1 MISSGKRQNL
11 GTAYFQKKNIS
22 RNHRSARRLYHT
34 MAQKIILSKTARP
47 ELASYIEGLGYEV
60 EPFGPIDHVQEPL
73 RCHPDMLLCRLDR
86 DTVFKGEP
94 ARLSPAYPGD
104 IIYNACSTGKF
115 FIHNLKYTAPELL
128 AAADEMGL
136 IRLNVSQGYAKCST
150 CVVREDA
157 IITYDRGIAG
167 AAAAAG
173 LEVLVIRPGYVELPG
188 YNTGF
193 IGGASGL
200 VRDLSRDAAEPTPNS
215 RDAAEP
221 TQDPSDAAEPTPNPR
236 EAAELTQDPCTK
248 IDPAGGRIP
257 RPILVFNGDLS
268 AHPDF
273 RAITDF
279 AEEHGAEVKFFADW
293 KLTDIGSII

>member
-1 MISSGKRQNL
+1 
-11 GTAYFQKKNIS
+11 
-22 RNHRSARRLYHT
+22 

-47 ELASYIEGLGYEV
+47 ELASYIEDLGYEV

-73 RCHPDMLLCRLDR
+73 RCHPDMLLCRLDQ
-86 DTVFKGEP
+86 DTVFKGEQ

-150 CVVREDA
+150 CVVSEDA

-173 LEVLVIRPGYVELPG
+173 LEVLDIGPGHVELPG

-200 VRDLSRDAAEPTPNS
+200 VRDLSRDT
-215 RDAAEP
+215 
-221 TQDPSDAAEPTPNPR
+221 
-236 EAAELTQDPCTK
+236 AELTQDPCTK

>member
-1 MISSGKRQNL
+1 
-11 GTAYFQKKNIS
+11 
-22 RNHRSARRLYHT
+22 

-128 AAADEMGL
+128 AAADELGL

-150 CVVREDA
+150 CVVSEDA

-167 AAAAAG
+167 AAVAAG
-173 LEVLVIRPGYVELPG
+173 LEVMVIRPGHVELPG

-200 VRDLSRDAAEPTPNS
+200 VRDLSRDAAESTANP
-215 RDAAEP
+215 R
-221 TQDPSDAAEPTPNPR
+221 DAAEPTPNPR